1 MNRDEALLKN
11 YFHLMSNH
19 PNENS
24 SPKEIPTQE
33 FLANEARDFLIYAA
47 QEGTHQDVQAF
58 YDGLDIEKI
67 LAFIEVEG
75 KGLNR
80 LPAVIA
86 EVLLK
91 DPRKEIQDALKAN
104 PAIFEH
110 PHFFSVKEWGEMHGL
125 NPEDVVKK
133 GRQCVANIL
142 NRVAETGRE
151 LREEEIT
158 GIRNMAY
165 NIPDPAVI
173 EAILPLAEKYASI
186 SMELVRNSAIT
197 PEQIN
202 RIVNAILR
210 GKETNK
216 DWIDVVVELIA
227 HQYPKLDEVMKERLA
242 NDKDI
247 KTYMDIFQLDTKKQS
262 DNGNG
267 KNGNGKNGNGKKRKT
282 TQERREERRKRRLER
297 EAYLAELEE
306 TGGLL

>member
-1 MNRDEALLKN
+1 
-11 YFHLMSNH
+11 MSNH

-24 SPKEIPTQE
+24 SSKEIHTQE
-33 FLANEARDFLIYAA
+33 FLAKEARDFLIYAA
-47 QEGTHQDVQAF
+47 QEGTPQDVQAF

-75 KGLNR
+75 KELSR

-125 NPEDVVKK
+125 KPEDVIKN
-133 GRQCVANIL
+133 GRKCVANIL
-142 NRVAETGRE
+142 NRVSKTGRE
-151 LREEEIT
+151 LREEEVK
-158 GIRNMAY
+158 GIQNMAY
-165 NIPDPAVI
+165 NIPDPDVI

-186 SMELVRNSAIT
+186 AMELVRNSTIT

-202 RIVNAILR
+202 RIIDAILR
-210 GKETNK
+210 EKEANK
-216 DWIDVVVELIA
+216 EWLDVVVELIV
-227 HQYPKLDEVMKERLA
+227 HQHPKLDQATKERLA
-242 NDKDI
+242 GDKDI
-247 KTYMDIFQLDTKKQS
+247 KPYIDILQLDFKKQ
-262 DNGNG
+262 NGNG
-267 KNGNGKNGNGKKRKT
+267 DEKNGNGKKRKT
-282 TQERREERRKRRLER
+282 TEERRKERREKRKER

-306 TGGLL
+306 TGGML